1 MNLQELTAL
10 FDRLW
15 AESRESEWLEFKG
28 NHFEPHP
35 LGEYI
40 SALANSACLLG
51 RPRAYLVFGIED
63 GTHAVVGTR
72 FDPAAVVAKGNQ
84 LLPLW
89 LSQHLQPNIG
99 YEIHP
104 FEYRGQRVVMFEIH
118 PAYDRPVKFDGTA
131 YIRDGTSKTELSK
144 YPEKERQIWNR
155 RMDWSA
161 QACERATLDDLD
173 PAAIA
178 KARAEYKAKF
188 PKKSTD
194 VDGWDDAVFLNKTKL
209 TYRGGVTHAAL
220 LLLGR
225 EESSILLA
233 PAVARMS

>member
-1 MNLQELTAL
+1 MGQYI
-10 FDRLW
+10 R
-15 AESRESEWLEFKG
+15 RQ
-28 NHFEPHP
+28 
-35 LGEYI
+35 I
-40 SALANSACLLG
+40 SAYLG
-51 RPRAYLVFGIED
+51 RPPRLLVFGIED

-72 FDPAAVVAKGNQ
+72 FDPAAVAAKGNQ

-104 FEYRGQRVVMFEIH
+104 FEYHGERVVMFQIH

-161 QACERATLDDLD
+161 QVCERATLDDLD

-178 KARAEYKAKF
+178 KARAEYKTKF
-188 PKKSTD
+188 PAKTAD
-194 VDGWDDAVFLNKTKL
+194 VDGWDDDRFPQQNQVDLPG
-209 TYRGGVTHAAL
+209 RGHSCRLAAAGARGVQH
-220 LLLGR
+220 
-225 EESSILLA
+225 
-233 PAVARMS
+233 PAGSRRGADELDPQERPQRGTGLRAF